1 MLFIPETVAQIPLNV
16 AFKYDGS
23 RLEAPLKNIFLA
35 ANASI
40 IALQSIDPKVR
51 HLGAGFAT
59 MHGGVLGLTI
69 DFPCP
74 QLFISSAGDD
84 ITPHLW
90 IRLRR
95 TAPYREGDYEA
106 PLDPVRNT
114 IEDAIKA
121 QFILFYEDGQGSVR
135 DHANHDRNKWD
146 PVWAFARVVRNAI
159 GHGKVNISDPTF
171 PPVSWHGIEFGPKQN
186 GAPLFGGSFAPP
198 DLILLLLE
206 MHFALVRLDSA

>member
-90 IRLRR
+90 IPLPRRRLRSPIR
-95 TAPYREGDYEA
+95 PRAEYHRRRD
-106 PLDPVRNT
+106 
-114 IEDAIKA
+114 
-121 QFILFYEDGQGSVR
+121 QGSV
-135 DHANHDRNKWD
+135 H
-146 PVWAFARVVRNAI
+146 
-159 GHGKVNISDPTF
+159 
-171 PPVSWHGIEFGPKQN
+171 
-186 GAPLFGGSFAPP
+186 PL
-198 DLILLLLE
+198 L
-206 MHFALVRLDSA
+206 